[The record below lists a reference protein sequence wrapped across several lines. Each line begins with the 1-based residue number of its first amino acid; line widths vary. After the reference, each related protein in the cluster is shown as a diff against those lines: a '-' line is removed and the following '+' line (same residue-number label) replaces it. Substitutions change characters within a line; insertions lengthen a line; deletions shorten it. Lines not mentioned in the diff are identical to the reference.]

1 MLGILKECG
10 QELPLMGAGSEDAHP
25 NPYSF
30 IISQTAVP
38 RKSRGRVG
46 CISVLEKISSLL
58 VDSSSVR

>member
-46 CISVLEKISSLL
+46 CISVLGQT
-58 VDSSSVR
+58 